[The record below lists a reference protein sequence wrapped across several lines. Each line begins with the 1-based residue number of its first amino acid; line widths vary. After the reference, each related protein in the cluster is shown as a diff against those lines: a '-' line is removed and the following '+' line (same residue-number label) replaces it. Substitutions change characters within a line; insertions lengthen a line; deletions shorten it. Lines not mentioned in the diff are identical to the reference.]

1 MESLGDILRRLPAR
15 RNFGST
21 SGNGADS
28 PNPEQ
33 SKEECPICK
42 GRGWVSRRVPF
53 THPDFGEVFPCRCQ
67 EEEAQDRR
75 SFRLHRYSNLG
86 PLSRITFEATDPE
99 GRFRDPESRRLFK
112 TALQAARTF
121 AEDPKGWLVFTGPS
135 GCGKTHVAAAIA
147 SRCIEHGQTVFFMF
161 VPDLLDHLRGTYS
174 PESAVS
180 YDELFQQVREAPVL
194 VLDDLGSHSGT
205 PWAQEKLS
213 QVFNHRFNALLPT
226 VITVRGPLQRL
237 EESMRTR
244 MEMEGSSAVYC
255 LGGRDVELLR
265 EVGGLQEDMLKQM
278 TFQNFKLGQ
287 EVKATERQRDS
298 LKFALDRARSFAETP
313 SGWLLFTGLRG
324 CGKTHLAVG
333 IINERLKRGQPAF
346 FAFVPAL
353 LDHLRATFRPDS
365 LIGYDELF
373 EQVKTSPLLVLD
385 DLASENSTP
394 WAEEKLYQIIVHRHN
409 ARLPT
414 VITTN
419 LESVKQLEEAKPR
432 IQSRLSDALV
442 EWAPIRAPDY
452 RDQRHLWR
460 STPKSSQPPR

>member
-1 MESLGDILRRLPAR
+1 M
-15 RNFGST
+15 
-21 SGNGADS
+21 
-28 PNPEQ
+28 
-33 SKEECPICK
+33 
-42 GRGWVSRRVPF
+42 SRV
-53 THPDFGEVFPCRCQ
+53 
-67 EEEAQDRR
+67 
-75 SFRLHRYSNLG
+75 
-86 PLSRITFEATDPE
+86 TFEATDPE

-121 AEDPKGWLVFTGPS
+121 AEDPQGWMVFTGPS

-147 SRCIEHGQTVFFMF
+147 TRCIEHGQTVFFMF

-174 PESAVS
+174 PESPVS

-205 PWAQEKLS
+205 PWAQEKLF

-226 VITVRGPLQRL
+226 IITVRGPLQRL
-237 EESMRTR
+237 EQSIRTR
-244 MEMEGSSAVYC
+244 MEMEGSSAVYS
-255 LGGRDVELLR
+255 LGARDVELLR

-278 TFQNFKLGQ
+278 TFQNFELSQ
-287 EVKATERQRDS
+287 EVRANGKQGDG
-298 LKFALDRARSFAETP
+298 LKFALDRARSFAENP
-313 SGWLLFTGLRG
+313 SGWLFFTGNSG

-333 IINERLKRGQPAF
+333 IINERLKRGEPAF

-365 LIGYDELF
+365 LTGYDELF
-373 EQVKTSPLLVLD
+373 EQVKTSPMLALD
-385 DLASENSTP
+385 DLGSENSTP

-414 VITTN
+414 VITSN
-419 LESVKQLEEAKPR
+419 LGSLKQLEDAKPR
-432 IQSRLSDALV
+432 IRSRLSDALV

-452 RDQRHLWR
+452 RDQRRFRR
-460 STPKSSQPPR
+460 SSPRSSQPPR